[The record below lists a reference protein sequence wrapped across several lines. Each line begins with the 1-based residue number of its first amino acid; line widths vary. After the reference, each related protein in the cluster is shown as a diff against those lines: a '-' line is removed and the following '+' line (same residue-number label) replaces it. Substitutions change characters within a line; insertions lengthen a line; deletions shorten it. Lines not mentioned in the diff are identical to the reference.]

1 MGLEDSL
8 VQLLAVMLPQS
19 IPVDAKMSRYVVLSD
34 TKCHRAFDNG
44 PSLFIRLVGGL
55 PPLLT
60 GTGAFSSVMRVVTRK
75 TYAILDL
82 IGWNGHR
89 SAIVST
95 NVRPVDSS
103 SAVNPVNAHQ
113 KPGGIVQW

>member
-60 GTGAFSSVMRVVTRK
+60 GTGAFSSVMRGVTRK
-75 TYAILDL
+75 TLCYLRFDRLERTPLSHCLNECAA
-82 IGWNGHR
+82 R
-89 SAIVST
+89 
-95 NVRPVDSS
+95 
-103 SAVNPVNAHQ
+103 
-113 KPGGIVQW
+113 